1 LTGRKFIAPEC
12 GTAAGDEET
21 AMIRKIEE
29 LDLRDKTV
37 FLRVDFNVPIDQGT
51 ITETHRIESAL
62 PTIRLILERARKVI
76 IASHLGRPDGKVVT
90 KFSLAPVREYL
101 ERALRQP
108 VVMAPD
114 CIGADVEGLARDPGH
129 RILLL
134 ENLRFHKE
142 EEKNDPAFSRSLAA
156 LADVYVDDAFG
167 AAHRAHASIAGMAN
181 FFTQKGAG
189 LLLQKELD
197 YLSRVLSK
205 PDAPFV
211 TILGGAK
218 VSDKIGVIRNLLPK
232 VNALLIGGGMAYT
245 FLKAKGVDIGNSL
258 LESDKI
264 ALAEELMKAAADRG
278 VSLLLPVD
286 HITGD
291 TDKKNPMAGA
301 SQIPPDRIGLDIG
314 PKTVARFIDEI
325 RRAKMVL
332 WNGPVGLFEVEPYS
346 QGSRALA
353 QALAECHPRLVSIIA
368 GGDTVAAVMAAGV
381 ADKITHLSTG
391 GGATLEFLEGREL
404 PGIRALE
411 VAA

>member
-1 LTGRKFIAPEC
+1 MPEY
-12 GTAAGDEET
+12 GTAAGDEEI

-37 FLRVDFNVPIDQGT
+37 FLRVDFNVPIDQGQ

-62 PTIRLILERARKVI
+62 PTIRLVLERARKVI
-76 IASHLGRPDGKVVT
+76 IASHLGRPDGKVVA
-90 KFSLAPVREYL
+90 KFSLAPVRDYL
-101 ERALRQP
+101 ERLLHQP

-114 CIGADVEGLARDPGH
+114 CIGADIERLARDPGH

-142 EEKNDPAFSRSLAA
+142 EGENDTAFSRSLAA

-167 AAHRAHASIAGMAN
+167 AAHRAHASIAGMAA
-181 FFTQKGAG
+181 FFKEKAAG

-197 YLSRVLSK
+197 YLSRVLFK
-205 PDAPFV
+205 PESPFV

-232 VNALLIGGGMAYT
+232 VNTLLIGGGMAYT
-245 FLKAKGVDIGNSL
+245 FLKAKGVEIGRSL
-258 LESDKI
+258 IESDKI
-264 ALAEELMKAAADRG
+264 ALAEALMKEAAERN

-291 TDKKNPMAGA
+291 TDKKNPVVGTT
-301 SQIPPDRIGLDIG
+301 QIPPDRIGLDIG
-314 PKTVARFIDEI
+314 PQTAARFIDEI
-325 RRAKMVL
+325 RKAKMVL
-332 WNGPVGLFEVEPYS
+332 WNGPVGLFEIEPYS

-353 QALAECHPRLVSIIA
+353 QALAENYSRLVSIIA
-368 GGDTVAAVMAAGV
+368 GGDTVAAVTAAGV
-381 ADKITHLSTG
+381 AGKITHLSTG
-391 GGATLEFLEGREL
+391 GGATLEFLEGRKL
-404 PGIRALE
+404 PGIKALE
-411 VAA
+411 VEA

>member
-1 LTGRKFIAPEC
+1 
-12 GTAAGDEET
+12 
-21 AMIRKIEE
+21 MIRKIEE
-29 LDLRDKTV
+29 LDLHDKTV
-37 FLRVDFNVPIDQGT
+37 FLRVDFNVPIDQGK

-62 PTIRLILERARKVI
+62 PTIRLILERARKVV
-76 IASHLGRPDGKVVT
+76 IASHLGRPDGKVVA
-90 KFSLAPVREYL
+90 KFSLAPVRDYL
-101 ERALRQP
+101 ERAFRQS

-114 CIGADVEGLARDPGH
+114 CIGAEVERLARDPGH

-142 EEKNDPAFSRSLAA
+142 EEKNDVAFSQSLAA

-167 AAHRAHASIAGMAN
+167 AAHRAHASIAGMAA
-181 FFTQKGAG
+181 FFKEKAAG

-205 PDAPFV
+205 PESPFV

-232 VNALLIGGGMAYT
+232 LNTLLIGGGMAYT
-245 FLKAKGVDIGNSL
+245 FLRSQGLDTGKSL
-258 LESDKI
+258 VESDKI
-264 ALAEELMKAAADRG
+264 SLAAALIKEAADRG

-286 HITGD
+286 HVTGD
-291 TDKKNPMAGA
+291 ADKKNPVAGA
-301 SQIPPDRIGLDIG
+301 TEIPPDRMGLDIG
-314 PKTVARFIDEI
+314 PKTVARFTDEI
-325 RRAKMVL
+325 HKAKMLL

-353 QALAECHPRLVSIIA
+353 QALAENYSRLISIIA
-368 GGDTVAAVMAAGV
+368 GGDTVAAVTAAGV

-404 PGIRALE
+404 PGIKALE